1 MRKTQGKA
9 KLAQAIMVLEYT
21 TQLSGNTFGFFAWSN
36 LITSP
41 ANMNGKDLYAVD
53 FKDAFTWWTSLVT
66 GLPHP
71 LFSHTH
77 SLFCYTSFMSSL
89 QSHSDLSPMF
99 SPQSLSHSD
108 QSPNSSHQSRSGQV
122 SKILSSLTK
131 WLVSYIVQ
139 SVTQW
144 SVSHD
149 LLLIM
154 QSLVSHVLVSSVT
167 QQPVW
172 SLIYPLQ
179 SCITCFPHPLFGYA
193 VIGTS
198 PNWSCS
204 NWSLTSHDCSE
215 SSNWSPI
222 SPLFCYTLVTDTSR
236 SCFPHT
242 SHKIMSK

>member
-71 LFSHTH
+71 LFCHTH

-154 QSLVSHVLVSSVT
+154 QLLVSHVLVSSVT

-172 SLIYPLQ
+172 SL
-179 SCITCFPHPLFGYA
+179 
-193 VIGTS
+193 
-198 PNWSCS
+198 
-204 NWSLTSHDCSE
+204 
-215 SSNWSPI
+215 
-222 SPLFCYTLVTDTSR
+222 YTL
-236 SCFPHT
+236 F
-242 SHKIMSK
+242 SHA